1 MENKNKYI
9 GIDPGIRTTGWGIIV
24 SENSRLKYLS
34 HGIIENKK
42 LVNDEFRLLN
52 IFEKLTSIITSFKPN
67 IAVVEQ
73 VFVSKNANSALKLG
87 MARGIVLLACAMANL
102 EVREISARKVK
113 KVITGTG
120 SAEKKQIVKMISN
133 LLSIQNVSNDAA
145 DALGMAVAGS
155 HGGYE
160 NFDDFNK
167 YSENNLSKAI
177 KFALEKEK
185 L

>member
-1 MENKNKYI
+1 MYQN
-9 GIDPGIRTTGWGIIV
+9 V
-24 SENSRLKYLS
+24 
-34 HGIIENKK
+34 
-42 LVNDEFRLLN
+42 
-52 IFEKLTSIITSFKPN
+52 
-67 IAVVEQ
+67 
-73 VFVSKNANSALKLG
+73 NSALKLG

>member
-1 MENKNKYI
+1 
-9 GIDPGIRTTGWGIIV
+9 
-24 SENSRLKYLS
+24 
-34 HGIIENKK
+34 
-42 LVNDEFRLLN
+42 
-52 IFEKLTSIITSFKPN
+52 
-67 IAVVEQ
+67 
-73 VFVSKNANSALKLG
+73 

>member
-73 VFVSKNANSALKLG
+73 VFVSKNA
-87 MARGIVLLACAMANL
+87 ILLPN
-102 EVREISARKVK
+102 
-113 KVITGTG
+113 
-120 SAEKKQIVKMISN
+120 KMSRVFC
-133 LLSIQNVSNDAA
+133 LNVVQQS
-145 DALGMAVAGS
+145 
-155 HGGYE
+155 
-160 NFDDFNK
+160 FC
-167 YSENNLSKAI
+167 
-177 KFALEKEK
+177 
-185 L
+185 